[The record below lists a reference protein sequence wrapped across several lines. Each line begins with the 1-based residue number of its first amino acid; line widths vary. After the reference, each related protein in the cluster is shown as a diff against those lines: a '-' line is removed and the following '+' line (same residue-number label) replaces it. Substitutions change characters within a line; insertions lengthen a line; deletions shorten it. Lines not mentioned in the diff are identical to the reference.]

1 MDDLETIDILV
12 AAAPAVD
19 RMFPGARVANLIT
32 VAASELRNSLAAEI
46 RAMAR
51 VFSEVDLT
59 DTRYELTDVTFA
71 VNVSAEGKVQV
82 VGSVGASAGA
92 GLTITLR
99 RK

>member
-1 MDDLETIDILV
+1 MEELETIDILV
-12 AAAPAVD
+12 TPAPSVD

-32 VAASELRNSLAAEI
+32 IAAAELRNSLAKEI
-46 RAMAR
+46 RAMAG
-51 VFSEVDLT
+51 VLSEVDLT
-59 DTRYELTDVTFA
+59 DTRYELTEMTFA
-71 VNVSAEGKVQV
+71 VNVTAEGKVQV